1 MRFADDRRWVGKH
14 FIELSTQ
21 TSKNSKPKTRI
32 FLVDD
37 HPLVRE
43 WLTNLINEQEDLEIC
58 GEAEDA
64 KSALAGIAAS
74 SPALA
79 IIDISLNA
87 ASGLE
92 LIKDIRLQH
101 PSVAP
106 LVLSMHEEELYAER
120 AMRAGA
126 QGYVRKRQTSK
137 NILAA
142 IRRVLEG
149 GIYVS
154 EKVSTAMA
162 LKFLKG
168 QEAVGAA
175 QSRVS
180 ELSDRELQVFELLG
194 KGRSTSE
201 IADELHL
208 SLKTVQAYCVRAKEK
223 LALTTAA
230 ELLREAIIWHEN
242 VHLH

>member
-1 MRFADDRRWVGKH
+1 MSVTKD
-14 FIELSTQ
+14 
-21 TSKNSKPKTRI
+21 SKQRNRI

-43 WLTNLINEQEDLEIC
+43 WLTNLLNQQPDLEVC
-58 GEAEDA
+58 GEADTAADA
-64 KSALAGIAAS
+64 LRGIAATK
-74 SPALA
+74 PKLA

-92 LIKDIRLQH
+92 LIKDLHIQH

-126 QGYVRKRQTSK
+126 QGYVRKSETSK

-149 GIYVS
+149 GICVS
-154 EKVSTAMA
+154 EKVSNAMA

-168 QEAVGAA
+168 QEGVGVA
-175 QSRVS
+175 QSRVGH
-180 ELSDRELQVFELLG
+180 LGDRELEVFRMLG
-194 KGRSTSE
+194 QGRSTSQ
-201 IADELHL
+201 IAEALHI
-208 SLKTVQAYCVRAKEK
+208 SLKTVQGYCVRAKEK
-223 LALTTAA
+223 LGLTTAA
-230 ELLREAIIWHEN
+230 ELVREAMLWKERAYRR
-242 VHLH
+242 

>member
-1 MRFADDRRWVGKH
+1 
-14 FIELSTQ
+14 LSKRA
-21 TSKNSKPKTRI
+21 SKASKEKTRI

-43 WLTNLINEQEDLEIC
+43 WMTNLINQQEDLEVC

-64 KSALAGIAAS
+64 KSALAGIAVTA
-74 SPALA
+74 PRLA
-79 IIDISLNA
+79 IIDISLKA

-92 LIKDIRLQH
+92 LLKDLRLQH
-101 PSVAP
+101 PSVAAI
-106 LVLSMHEEELYAER
+106 VLSMHEEELYAER

-126 QGYVRKRQTSK
+126 RGYVRKRETSK

-154 EKVSTAMA
+154 EELSNAMA
-162 LKFLKG
+162 LKFLEGK
-168 QEAVGAA
+168 EAVGVAA
-175 QSRVS
+175 SRI
-180 ELSDRELQVFELLG
+180 EQLSDRELEVFRLLG
-194 KGRSTSE
+194 QGRSTSQ
-201 IADELHL
+201 IAEQLHI

-223 LALTTAA
+223 LGLTTAA
-230 ELLREAIIWHEN
+230 ELVREAILREESA
-242 VHLH
+242 HLR

>member
-1 MRFADDRRWVGKH
+1 LIA
-14 FIELSTQ
+14 LSTRA
-21 TSKNSKPKTRI
+21 SKASKQKTRL

-43 WLTNLINEQEDLEIC
+43 WLTNLINEQGDLLVC
-58 GEAEDA
+58 GQAENA
-64 KSALAGIAAS
+64 AQALAGIAATA
-74 SPALA
+74 PNLV
-79 IIDISLNA
+79 IVDISLNA

-92 LIKDIRLQH
+92 LLKDLRIQH

-126 QGYVRKRQTSK
+126 RGYVRKRETSK

-154 EKVSTAMA
+154 EKLSNAMA
-162 LKFLKG
+162 LKFLQG
-168 QEAVGAA
+168 QEAVGVAA
-175 QSRVS
+175 SRVAQ
-180 ELSDRELQVFELLG
+180 LSDRELEVFRMLG
-194 KGRSTSE
+194 QGRSTSQ
-201 IADELHL
+201 IADALHI

-223 LALTTAA
+223 LGLTTAT
-230 ELLREAIIWHEN
+230 ELVREAILWEEGA
-242 VHLH
+242 HLR

>member
-1 MRFADDRRWVGKH
+1 M
-14 FIELSTQ
+14 
-21 TSKNSKPKTRI
+21 PKSAKEKSRV

-43 WLTNLINEQEDLEIC
+43 WLTNLLNQQLDLEVC
-58 GEAEDA
+58 GEAENA
-64 KSALAGIAAS
+64 AEALRGIGQTK
-74 SPALA
+74 PNLA

-92 LIKDIRLQH
+92 LVKDLCIQY
-101 PSVAP
+101 PSVAA
-106 LVLSMHEEELYAER
+106 LILSMHEEELYAER

-126 QGYVRKRQTSK
+126 RGYVRKRETSR
-137 NILAA
+137 NILTAV
-142 IRRVLEG
+142 RRVLEG

-154 EKVSTAMA
+154 EKLSNAMA

-168 QEAVGAA
+168 KEAVGVA
-175 QSRVS
+175 QSLVS
-180 ELSDRELQVFELLG
+180 QLSDRELEVFQLLG

-223 LALTTAA
+223 LGLTTAV
-230 ELLREAIIWHEN
+230 ELLREAILWQEQA
-242 VHLH
+242 HLR

>member
-1 MRFADDRRWVGKH
+1 MSATVSKADKSR
-14 FIELSTQ
+14 S
-21 TSKNSKPKTRI
+21 RI

-43 WLTNLINEQEDLEIC
+43 GLTNLINQQKDLAVC
-58 GEAEDA
+58 GEAENA
-64 KSALAGIAAS
+64 AQALAGIAVTA
-74 SPALA
+74 PNLV
-79 IIDISLNA
+79 IIDISLKA

-92 LIKDIRLQH
+92 LVKDLSIQH
-101 PSVAP
+101 PSVAA

-126 QGYVRKRQTSK
+126 RGYVRKRETSK

-154 EKVSTAMA
+154 EKLSNSMA

-168 QEAVGAA
+168 QEGSGLPR
-175 QSRVS
+175 SRIE
-180 ELSDRELQVFELLG
+180 ELSDRELQVFHFLG
-194 KGRSTSE
+194 QGRSTSQ

-223 LALTTAA
+223 LGLSTAA
-230 ELLREAIIWHEN
+230 ELVREAILWEEN
-242 VHLH
+242 AHLR

>member
-1 MRFADDRRWVGKH
+1 VPAPTINKQKW
-14 FIELSTQ
+14 
-21 TSKNSKPKTRI
+21 RI

-43 WLTNLINEQEDLEIC
+43 WLTNLINQQPDLEVC
-58 GEAEDA
+58 GEAENA
-64 KSALAGIAAS
+64 SGALAGIDRTR
-74 SPALA
+74 PALA

-92 LIKDIRLQH
+92 LIKDLCIQH

-126 QGYVRKRQTSK
+126 RGYVRKRETSK

-142 IRRVLEG
+142 IRCVLGG
-149 GIYVS
+149 GIYIS
-154 EKVSTAMA
+154 KKLSNAMA

-168 QEAVGAA
+168 SEGVGVA
-175 QSRVS
+175 QSRVDQ
-180 ELSDRELQVFELLG
+180 LSDRELEVFELLG
-194 KGRSTSE
+194 QGRSTSR
-201 IADELHL
+201 IAEQLHI

-223 LALTTAA
+223 LGLTTAA
-230 ELLREAIIWHEN
+230 ELLREAILWKEN
-242 VHLH
+242 AHLR

>member
-1 MRFADDRRWVGKH
+1 MSESKHNKRR
-14 FIELSTQ
+14 
-21 TSKNSKPKTRI
+21 NRI

-43 WLTNLINEQEDLEIC
+43 WLTNLLNQQPDLEVC
-58 GEAEDA
+58 GEAETAADA
-64 KSALAGIAAS
+64 LRGIEATN
-74 SPALA
+74 PKLA

-92 LIKDIRLQH
+92 LVKDLCIQH

-126 QGYVRKRQTSK
+126 RGYVRKRETSK
-137 NILAA
+137 DILAA

-154 EKVSTAMA
+154 EKLSNAMA
-162 LKFLKG
+162 LKFLRG
-168 QEAVGAA
+168 QEGVGVA
-175 QSRVS
+175 QSRV
-180 ELSDRELQVFELLG
+180 EQLSDRELEVFRMLG
-194 KGRSTSE
+194 QGRSTSQ
-201 IADELHL
+201 IAEALHL
-208 SLKTVQAYCVRAKEK
+208 SVKTVQAYCVRAKEK
-223 LALTTAA
+223 LGLTTAP
-230 ELLREAIIWHEN
+230 ELVREAILWEESA
-242 VHLH
+242 HLR

>member
-1 MRFADDRRWVGKH
+1 LIV
-14 FIELSTQ
+14 LSTRA
-21 TSKNSKPKTRI
+21 SKASKQKTRL

-43 WLTNLINEQEDLEIC
+43 WLTNLINEQGDLVVC
-58 GEAEDA
+58 GQAENA
-64 KSALAGIAAS
+64 AQALAGIAATA
-74 SPALA
+74 PNLV
-79 IIDISLNA
+79 IVDISLNA
-87 ASGLE
+87 GSGLE
-92 LIKDIRLQH
+92 LLKDLRIQH

-126 QGYVRKRQTSK
+126 RGYVRKRETSK

-154 EKVSTAMA
+154 EKLSNAMA
-162 LKFLKG
+162 LKFLQG
-168 QEAVGAA
+168 QEAVGVAA
-175 QSRVS
+175 SRVAQ
-180 ELSDRELQVFELLG
+180 LSDRELEVFRMLG
-194 KGRSTSE
+194 QGRSTSQ
-201 IADELHL
+201 IADALHI

-223 LALTTAA
+223 LGLTTAA
-230 ELLREAIIWHEN
+230 ELVREAILWEEGA
-242 VHLH
+242 HLR

>member
-1 MRFADDRRWVGKH
+1 V
-14 FIELSTQ
+14 IVLSTR
-21 TSKNSKPKTRI
+21 TSKASKQETRI

-43 WLTNLINEQEDLEIC
+43 WLTNLINEQGDLVVC
-58 GEAEDA
+58 GQADNA
-64 KSALAGIAAS
+64 AQALAGIAATT
-74 SPALA
+74 PNLV
-79 IIDISLNA
+79 IVDISLNA

-92 LIKDIRLQH
+92 LLKDLRIQH

-126 QGYVRKRQTSK
+126 RGYVRKRETSK
-137 NILAA
+137 NILVA

-154 EKVSTAMA
+154 EKLSNAMA
-162 LKFLKG
+162 LKFLQG
-168 QEAVGAA
+168 QEAVGIAA
-175 QSRVS
+175 SRVTQ
-180 ELSDRELQVFELLG
+180 LSDRELEVFRMLG
-194 KGRSTSE
+194 QGRSTSQ
-201 IADELHL
+201 IADALHI

-223 LALTTAA
+223 LGLATAA
-230 ELLREAIIWHEN
+230 ELVREAILWEESA
-242 VHLH
+242 HLR

>member
-1 MRFADDRRWVGKH
+1 MSGSKH
-14 FIELSTQ
+14 NKQ
-21 TSKNSKPKTRI
+21 RNRI

-43 WLTNLINEQEDLEIC
+43 WLTNLLNQQPDLEVC
-58 GEAEDA
+58 GEAETVADA
-64 KSALAGIAAS
+64 LRGIAATK
-74 SPALA
+74 PKLT

-92 LIKDIRLQH
+92 LVKDLRIQH

-126 QGYVRKRQTSK
+126 RGYVRKRETSK

-154 EKVSTAMA
+154 EKLSNAMA
-162 LKFLKG
+162 VKFLKG
-168 QEAVGAA
+168 QEAVGIA
-175 QSRVS
+175 QSRV
-180 ELSDRELQVFELLG
+180 EQLSDRELEVFRFLG
-194 KGRSTSE
+194 QGKSTSQ
-201 IADELHL
+201 IAEQLHI
-208 SLKTVQAYCVRAKEK
+208 SLKTVQAYSVRAKEK
-223 LALTTAA
+223 LGLTTAA
-230 ELLREAIIWHEN
+230 ELVREAILWEESA
-242 VHLH
+242 HLR

>member
-1 MRFADDRRWVGKH
+1 V
-14 FIELSTQ
+14 
-21 TSKNSKPKTRI
+21 SKNKSKSRV

-43 WLTNLINEQEDLEIC
+43 WLTNLLNQQPDLEVC
-58 GEAEDA
+58 GQAENA
-64 KSALAGIAAS
+64 TQALRGIAETK
-74 SPALA
+74 PNLA
-79 IIDISLNA
+79 IIDIFLNA

-92 LIKDIRLQH
+92 LVKDLCIQH
-101 PSVAP
+101 PSVVP

-126 QGYVRKRQTSK
+126 RGYVRKRETSR

-154 EKVSTAMA
+154 QKLSNAMA
-162 LKFLKG
+162 EKFLKG
-168 QEAVGAA
+168 QEAVGIA
-175 QSRVS
+175 QSRVGQ
-180 ELSDRELQVFELLG
+180 LSDRELEVFHLLG
-194 KGRSTSE
+194 QGKSTSE
-201 IADELHL
+201 IAELLHI

-223 LALTTAA
+223 LGLTTAK
-230 ELLREAIIWHEN
+230 ELVREAILWEEN
-242 VHLH
+242 AHLR

>member
-1 MRFADDRRWVGKH
+1 MSGSKH
-14 FIELSTQ
+14 NKQ
-21 TSKNSKPKTRI
+21 RNRI

-43 WLTNLINEQEDLEIC
+43 WLTNLLNQQPDLEVC
-58 GEAEDA
+58 GEAETSADA
-64 KSALAGIAAS
+64 LRGIAATK
-74 SPALA
+74 PKLA

-92 LIKDIRLQH
+92 LVKDLCIQH

-126 QGYVRKRQTSK
+126 RGYVRKRETSK

-154 EKVSTAMA
+154 EKLSNAMA
-162 LKFLKG
+162 VKFLKG
-168 QEAVGAA
+168 QEAVGIA
-175 QSRVS
+175 QSRV
-180 ELSDRELQVFELLG
+180 EQLSDRELEVFQLLG
-194 KGRSTSE
+194 QGKSTSQ
-201 IADELHL
+201 IAEQLHI
-208 SLKTVQAYCVRAKEK
+208 SLKTVQAYSVRAKEK
-223 LALTTAA
+223 LGLTTAA
-230 ELLREAIIWHEN
+230 ELVREAILWEESA
-242 VHLH
+242 HLR

>member
-1 MRFADDRRWVGKH
+1 VLTNK
-14 FIELSTQ
+14 I
-21 TSKNSKPKTRI
+21 KTRV

-43 WLTNLINEQEDLEIC
+43 WLANALNQQPDLEVC
-58 GEAEDA
+58 GEAENA
-64 KSALAGIAAS
+64 SQAMLGIAETK
-74 SPALA
+74 PNLT

-92 LIKDIRLQH
+92 LVKDLCIQH
-101 PSVAP
+101 PSVIP

-126 QGYVRKRQTSK
+126 RGYVRKRETSR

-154 EKVSTAMA
+154 HKLSNAMA
-162 LKFLKG
+162 EKFLKG
-168 QEAVGAA
+168 QEAVGVA
-175 QSRVS
+175 QSRVG
-180 ELSDRELQVFELLG
+180 ELSDRELEVFHLLG
-194 KGRSTSE
+194 QGKSTSE
-201 IADELHL
+201 IAEQLHI

-223 LALTTAA
+223 LGLTTAM
-230 ELLREAIIWHEN
+230 ELVREAILWEERA
-242 VHLH
+242 HLR

>member
-1 MRFADDRRWVGKH
+1 MSV
-14 FIELSTQ
+14 L
-21 TSKNSKPKTRI
+21 KNSKQKRRV

-43 WLTNLINEQEDLEIC
+43 WLTNLINQQSDLEVC
-58 GEAEDA
+58 GEAENAAD
-64 KSALAGIAAS
+64 ALAGIARTA
-74 SPALA
+74 PELV

-92 LIKDIRLQH
+92 LLKDLSIQH
-101 PSVAP
+101 RSVAP

-126 QGYVRKRQTSK
+126 RGYVRKRETSK

-154 EKVSTAMA
+154 EKLSNSMA

-168 QEAVGAA
+168 QEAVGIP
-175 QSRVS
+175 QSRV
-180 ELSDRELQVFELLG
+180 EQLSDRELEVFHLLG
-194 KGRSTSE
+194 QGRSTSQ
-201 IADELHL
+201 IAEELHL

-223 LALTTAA
+223 LGLTTAA
-230 ELLREAIIWHEN
+230 ELLREAILWEESS
-242 VHLH
+242 HLR

>member
-1 MRFADDRRWVGKH
+1 MRA
-14 FIELSTQ
+14 
-21 TSKNSKPKTRI
+21 SKSSKRKTRI

-43 WLTNLINEQEDLEIC
+43 WMTNLINQQEDLEVC
-58 GEAEDA
+58 GEAENA
-64 KSALAGIAAS
+64 VQALRGISATK
-74 SPALA
+74 PKLA

-92 LIKDIRLQH
+92 LVKDLCIQY

-126 QGYVRKRQTSK
+126 RGYVRKRETSK

-142 IRRVLEG
+142 IRSVLRG

-154 EKVSTAMA
+154 EKLSNAMA

-168 QEAVGAA
+168 QEAIGIAR
-175 QSRVS
+175 SRV
-180 ELSDRELQVFELLG
+180 EQLSDRELEVFQLLG
-194 KGRSTSE
+194 KGKSTAK

-223 LALTTAA
+223 LGLTTAV
-230 ELLREAIIWHEN
+230 ELLREAILWQEGT
-242 VHLH
+242 HLR

>member
-1 MRFADDRRWVGKH
+1 MSIADRGQRNKRNVVSVAISKADKSRR
-14 FIELSTQ
+14 
-21 TSKNSKPKTRI
+21 RI

-43 WLTNLINEQEDLEIC
+43 WLTNLINQQGDLVVC
-58 GEAEDA
+58 GEAENA
-64 KSALAGIAAS
+64 AQALAGIAAAA
-74 SPALA
+74 PNLV
-79 IIDISLNA
+79 IVDISLKA

-92 LIKDIRLQH
+92 LVKDLRIQH

-106 LVLSMHEEELYAER
+106 LVLSMHEEDLYAER

-126 QGYVRKRQTSK
+126 RGYVRKRETSK

-154 EKVSTAMA
+154 EKLSNSMA

-168 QEAVGAA
+168 QEGVGLPR
-175 QSRVS
+175 SRVE
-180 ELSDRELQVFELLG
+180 ELSDRELQVFHLLG
-194 KGRSTSE
+194 QGRSTSQ
-201 IADELHL
+201 IAEELHL

-223 LALTTAA
+223 LGLSTAG
-230 ELLREAIIWHEN
+230 ELVREAILWEEN
-242 VHLH
+242 AHLR

>member
-1 MRFADDRRWVGKH
+1 MSV
-14 FIELSTQ
+14 
-21 TSKNSKPKTRI
+21 SKNNKRKRRI
-32 FLVDD
+32 FVVDD

-43 WLTNLINEQEDLEIC
+43 WLSNLINQQPDLEVC
-58 GEAEDA
+58 GEAENAADA
-64 KSALAGIAAS
+64 LRGIAATK
-74 SPALA
+74 PELA
-79 IIDISLNA
+79 VIDITLNA

-92 LIKDIRLQH
+92 LMKDIRIQH

-126 QGYVRKRQTSK
+126 RGYVRKRETSK

-154 EKVSTAMA
+154 QKLSNTLA
-162 LKFLKG
+162 LKFLEG
-168 QEAVGAA
+168 HEAVGVA
-175 QSRVS
+175 QSRVGQ
-180 ELSDRELQVFELLG
+180 LSDRELEVFELLG
-194 KGRSTSE
+194 QGRSTSE
-201 IADELHL
+201 IADQLHL

-223 LALTTAA
+223 LGLNTAV
-230 ELLREAIIWHEN
+230 ELLREAILWQEN
-242 VHLH
+242 VHLR

>member
-1 MRFADDRRWVGKH
+1 MSG
-14 FIELSTQ
+14 
-21 TSKNSKPKTRI
+21 SKPNKIKNRV

-43 WLTNLINEQEDLEIC
+43 WLTNLLNQQPDLEVC
-58 GEAEDA
+58 GEAENA
-64 KSALAGIAAS
+64 AQALYGIAETK
-74 SPALA
+74 PDLA

-87 ASGLE
+87 ASGLD
-92 LIKDIRLQH
+92 LVKDLCIQH

-126 QGYVRKRQTSK
+126 RGYVRKRETSRS
-137 NILAA
+137 ILAA

-154 EKVSTAMA
+154 QRLSDKMA
-162 LKFLKG
+162 VKFLRG
-168 QEAVGAA
+168 HEAVGVP
-175 QSRVS
+175 QSRVG
-180 ELSDRELQVFELLG
+180 ELSDRELEVFQLLG

-201 IADELHL
+201 IAGELHL

-223 LALTTAA
+223 LGLTTAA
-230 ELLREAIIWHEN
+230 ELLREAILWEESA
-242 VHLH
+242 HLR

>member
-1 MRFADDRRWVGKH
+1 MG
-14 FIELSTQ
+14 E
-21 TSKNSKPKTRI
+21 SKIHKAKNRV

-43 WLTNLINEQEDLEIC
+43 WLTSLLNQQPDLEVC
-58 GEAEDA
+58 GEAENA
-64 KSALAGIAAS
+64 AQALRGIAETK
-74 SPALA
+74 PKVA
-79 IIDISLNA
+79 IIDIALNA

-92 LIKDIRLQH
+92 LVKDLCIQH

-126 QGYVRKRQTSK
+126 RGYVRKRETSK

-142 IRRVLEG
+142 IRRVLDG

-154 EKVSTAMA
+154 EKLSNAMA

-175 QSRVS
+175 QSRVG
-180 ELSDRELQVFELLG
+180 ELSDRELEVFEWLG

-223 LALTTAA
+223 LGLTTAA
-230 ELLREAIIWHEN
+230 ELLREAILWQESA
-242 VHLH
+242 HLR

>member
-1 MRFADDRRWVGKH
+1 MSV
-14 FIELSTQ
+14 
-21 TSKNSKPKTRI
+21 SKNSKGKRRI

-43 WLTNLINEQEDLEIC
+43 WLANLINQQPDLQVC
-58 GEAEDA
+58 GEAENAADA
-64 KSALAGIAAS
+64 LRGIAATK
-74 SPALA
+74 PELA
-79 IIDISLNA
+79 VIDITLNA

-92 LIKDIRLQH
+92 LIKDIRIQH

-126 QGYVRKRQTSK
+126 RGYVRKRQTSK
-137 NILAA
+137 NILNA
-142 IRRVLEG
+142 IRRVLDG

-154 EKVSTAMA
+154 EKISTAMA

-168 QEAVGAA
+168 HEAVGAV

-223 LALTTAA
+223 LGLTTAA
-230 ELLREAIIWHEN
+230 ELLREAILWQEN
-242 VHLH
+242 AHLR